1 MAIKQSTEQKILTV
15 LAGHDDWACIGSYY
29 TPWWTTP
36 CLCGHP
42 IKTVFVIGHTNDHGP
57 AYSQPTFNIGSE
69 CFKYLLKDPKFI
81 TLSEDLQAK
90 RREIEKIQRRM
101 KKMRE
106 DEFHAT
112 GTWKSLA
119 KRLTDIYGIFM
130 FSSVSSF
137 GSSTMQR
144 AGIDP
149 KSMNHDVIMKATQGR
164 SIIYRITNMDLR
176 FQDAETAM
184 ITVENLERNAVEV
197 VEAFR
202 PFKSLLETFVG
213 RMGGVFTPGV
223 HDAEDILERLK

>member
-15 LAGHDDWACIGSYY
+15 LAGQDDWACIGSYY

-42 IKTVFVIGHTNDHGP
+42 IKTVFVIGHANDHGP

-69 CFKYLLKDPKFI
+69 CFKYLLKDPKFVA
-81 TLSEDLQAK
+81 LSEDLQAK

-112 GTWKSLA
+112 GTWGSLA

-144 AGIDP
+144 AGIDHRN
-149 KSMNHDVIMKATQGR
+149 MNPDTIMKATQGR
-164 SIIYRITNMDLR
+164 ATIYKITSMDLR

-184 ITVENLERNAVEV
+184 ITVENLERAAKDIVEGL
-197 VEAFR
+197 R
-202 PFKSLLETFVG
+202 PFRQGLQAFVDHAN
-213 RMGGVFTPGV
+213 GVYFPGV
-223 HDAEDILERLK
+223 HEAQNILERMK